1 MGEISNKVDDLIDI
15 NNVFELRCK
24 TTDYFGAGAINKFE
38 NVVSDLISKGC
49 NNLLFITG
57 RGSYKLCGAW
67 DVVKEALEE
76 QNITYEIYNKA
87 SANPTVDMAD
97 EAKELGLS
105 MNADAVIGIGGGSPL
120 DIAKSTA
127 ILLEYRMK
135 TARDLYKFKFHAKKA
150 KPIVLINTTH
160 GTGTEVNRF
169 AVATIPEDNFKPAL
183 VYDCIY
189 PLYSIDDPALLTK
202 LPENQTR
209 YTAVDAI
216 NHVVEAATSI
226 AASPYS
232 INLAKRTIEL
242 VSRYLPDALKN
253 PDDLTAR
260 YWLLYA
266 SAIAGISFDNGLL
279 HYTHALEH
287 PLSALKPD
295 IAHGLG
301 LAVLLPAVIKYTHS
315 AASERFAYIFEPIV
329 KDVSK
334 ANSDGTYLAGEIEQW
349 LYSVGINEKLTDI
362 GFSEADLNDL
372 TDLVKTTPSLDILLS
387 LTPVKSTEGSIKQIY
402 RDSMYSIS

>member
-1 MGEISNKVDDLIDI
+1 MSEISNKVDDLIDI

-24 TTDYFGAGAINKFE
+24 TTNYFGVGAINKFE
-38 NVVSDLISKGC
+38 GIVSDLKSKGF
-49 NNLLFITG
+49 NNLLFVTG
-57 RGSYKLCGAW
+57 KRSYKLCGAW
-67 DVVKEALEE
+67 SVIEKILDE
-76 QNITYEIYNKA
+76 QNTTYEIYDKA
-87 SANPTVDMAD
+87 SANPTVDMID
-97 EAKELGLS
+97 EAKEMGLG
-105 MNADAVIGIGGGSPL
+105 MKADAVIGIGGGSPL
-120 DIAKSTA
+120 DVAKSTA
-127 ILLEYRMK
+127 ILLEH
-135 TARDLYKFKFHAKKA
+135 TTESARDLYKFKFDAKTA

-169 AVATIPEDNFKPAL
+169 AVATIPEENFKPAL

-202 LPENQTR
+202 LPEKQTQ
-209 YTAVDAI
+209 YTAVDAV

-226 AASPYS
+226 AASPYT

-242 VSRYLPDALKN
+242 VSRYLPNAIKN
-253 PDDLTAR
+253 PNDLTAR

-295 IAHGLG
+295 LAHGLG
-301 LAVLLPAVIKYTHS
+301 LAVLLPAVVKYSHP

-334 ANSDGTYLAGEIEQW
+334 ANSDGVYLAREVEQW
-349 LYSVGINEKLTDI
+349 LYSVGINEKLSDI
-362 GFSEADLNDL
+362 GFNEGDVNDL
-372 TDLVKTTPSLDILLS
+372 TDLVKATPSLDILLS
-387 LTPVKSTEGSIKQIY
+387 LTPMESTDEGIKQIY
-402 RDSMYSIS
+402 RDSMHSLS